1 MEFYEEQHFLRFPE
15 HIKPPIIEIINE
27 IQLRS

>member
-1 MEFYEEQHFLRFPE
+1 MEFYEEQHLLRFPK
-15 HIKPPIIEIINE
+15 HIKAPIIEIRNE